1 MNIQARLDPE
11 ILEAAKKAAEVEG
24 ISLSE
29 YLRKLLNENVG
40 NDGGGSR
47 NGEGP
52 EVGDQRAS

>member
-1 MNIQARLDPE
+1 MNIQAHLDPE
-11 ILEAAKKAAEVEG
+11 ILEAAKKAAEAEG

-40 NDGGGSR
+40 NDDGGSR